1 VSQRNKFA
9 IYADKIK
16 KNRDHAM
23 SAGYGPE
30 TTSQIWTSNPD
41 RWMNDVPTEEPIQG
55 AVLGGRSIVASHA
68 GGMTASLS
76 DECAPIELMDTT
88 GS

>member
-23 SAGYGPE
+23 SAGYGAE
-30 TTSQIWTSNPD
+30 TTSRIWTSNPD
-41 RWMNDVPTEEPIQG
+41 RWMNDVPTESRSKERRW
-55 AVLGGRSIVASHA
+55 AGRSWRLTPVHA
-68 GGMTASLS
+68 GVSF
-76 DECAPIELMDTT
+76 
-88 GS
+88 

>member
-1 VSQRNKFA
+1 VSQRKKFA

-16 KNRDHAM
+16 KNSNHAM
-23 SAGYGPE
+23 SAGYGAE

-55 AVLGGRSIVASHA
+55 SVLGGAGRSWRLTPVHDGVLFLTSAHRSN
-68 GGMTASLS
+68 
-76 DECAPIELMDTT
+76 
-88 GS
+88 

>member
-41 RWMNDVPTEEPIQG
+41 RWMNDVPTESRSKERRWG
-55 AVLGGRSIVASHA
+55 AGRSWRLMPVHA
-68 GGMTASLS
+68 GVSF
-76 DECAPIELMDTT
+76 
-88 GS
+88 